1 MEILKNISLK
11 EAGVRMQTLFKRFP
25 VAIAFIALQTIFYIL
40 LVQTGWEWFG
50 KRTMFFALFYL
61 PTAALMSFSFHL
73 LNEEIK
79 YTLKRNVTEAIISV
93 GWLLYSAY
101 LAYYYE
107 TWELADIYL
116 PIVCVGCIFLSIFVL
131 SFYHQKN
138 DFPFWSFSLRLLSA
152 ATISVIIGYILTGGI
167 SLLFYSYSQLFGG
180 NIPDKTYV
188 TVIVICMSFVT
199 PILFLLQVPRDAA
212 KRFPSIPVLSKFY
225 RGVVAYL
232 FIPLQMCYV
241 ATLYIYAL
249 LILFRWELPNGWVS
263 WLVTTV
269 MFGML
274 AIIYWLYPLQYQSN
288 IRPVEKF
295 TLRWLPILIIPL
307 LILMSIGIFRRI
319 ADYGITIQRLYLL
332 LFNVWCYAVCLTLI
346 CFKSRRIWW
355 IPASFGILALLAS
368 AGPWSIANITKRSL
382 HNEVKNALTAS
393 GKILPMSQSAY
404 DEWLKSLMEEE
415 QLINSKLCYL
425 RSTYRHASTEDLLL
439 ESVQTYE
446 SSEQAREVAATGI
459 ANMRGI
465 FRENLLQGKQTPVP
479 TDYSQ
484 MIFIRYKD
492 VTDVKFS
499 EGNVSFLVN
508 GILFEQNCE
517 KWAEELKQDKEQ
529 YTIQSSRACV
539 VLNTIHFNPDDEVL
553 QFEGILFTNLLE
565 NN

>member
-11 EAGVRMQTLFKRFP
+11 EAGARIQTLFRRFP
-25 VAIAFIALQTIFYIL
+25 VAIAFIALQAIFYIL
-40 LVQTGWEWFG
+40 LVQTNWKWPE

-73 LNEEIK
+73 FNEETK
-79 YTLKRNVTEAIISV
+79 HTLRRNVTEAIISV
-93 GWLLYSAY
+93 GWLLYSAH

-116 PIVCVGCIFLSIFVL
+116 PIVCVGCILLSIFVL

-152 ATISVIIGYILTGGI
+152 ATISVIVGYILTGGI
-167 SLLFYSYSQLFGG
+167 SLLFYSYNQLLGWD
-180 NIPDKTYV
+180 IPDKTYA
-188 TVIVICMSFVT
+188 TAIVICMLFVA
-199 PILFLLQVPRDAA
+199 PILFLSQVPRDAD
-212 KRFPSIPVLSKFY
+212 KRAPHMPVLSKFY
-225 RGVVAYL
+225 RGVTGYL
-232 FIPLQMCYV
+232 FIPLQMCYII
-241 ATLYIYAL
+241 TLYAYTL
-249 LILFRWELPNGWVS
+249 VILFRWELPNGWVS
-263 WLVTTV
+263 WLVTAV

-274 AIIYWLYPLQYQSN
+274 AIIYLLHPLQYYSN
-288 IRPVEKF
+288 IRPIEKF
-295 TLRWLPILIIPL
+295 TMRWLPVMVIPL

-319 ADYGITIQRLYLL
+319 TDYGITIQRLYIL

-355 IPASFGILALLAS
+355 IPVSFGVLALLAS

-404 DEWLKSLMEEE
+404 DEWLKSLTEEE

-425 RSTYRHASTEDLLL
+425 RSTYRHASTEDLLF
-439 ESVQTYE
+439 ESVRTYE
-446 SSEQAREVAATGI
+446 FSEQAREVAATGI

-465 FRENLLQGKQTPVP
+465 FRENLLQGEQMQIP

-499 EGNVSFLVN
+499 EGNVSFLVH
-508 GILFEQNCE
+508 GISFEQNCE
-517 KWAEELKQDKEQ
+517 KWAEELKQDKKQ

-553 QFEGILFTNLLE
+553 QFNGILFTNLLE